1 MRIVLIVK
9 PTDSVRM
16 DALRAGVERL
26 RRADHAVHVR
36 VTFEGRDA
44 RRFARAAARRGADL
58 VIAAGGDGTV
68 NGVVSGLMGARAP
81 LPRLAVVPLGTAND
95 FARGRGI
102 PLDVAAAL
110 EVALEGRVEEIDVG
124 RVNRRWFINV
134 STGGFGVAATQAA
147 SGRLKRRLGGLA
159 YVFTGARMLLR
170 LRPQHACFLVDGR
183 TVHDGPFVFFAI
195 ANAVRTGGGTRVAPR
210 ADVRDGRLDLSV
222 ARTSS
227 RLDFLSLLP
236 DLRAGTQLE
245 SPDVLYLRGERVEV
259 RAASP
264 LAVNIDGEPL
274 RARRL
279 VYTLHPQ
286 SLEMM
291 LPQRTPR

>member
-1 MRIVLIVK
+1 MRILLIVK
-9 PTDSVRM
+9 PTDPVRM
-16 DALRAGVERL
+16 DALRAGVARL
-26 RRADHAVHVR
+26 RRAGHEVR
-36 VTFEGRDA
+36 VRVPFDGRDV
-44 RRFARAAARRGADL
+44 RRFARGGARRGAEL

-68 NGVVSGLMGARAP
+68 NGVVSGLMSAGLP

-102 PLDVAAAL
+102 PLEVEAAL
-110 EVALEGRVEEIDVG
+110 AVAVEGRAVEIDVG

-159 YVFTGARMLLR
+159 YVFTGARMLWR
-170 LRPQHACFLVDGR
+170 LRPEHARFLVDGR
-183 TVHDGPFVFFAI
+183 TVHHGAFVFFAVG
-195 ANAVRTGGGTRVAPR
+195 NAVRTGGGTRVAPR
-210 ADVRDGRLDLSV
+210 ADVRDGRLDLTV

-236 DLRAGTQLE
+236 DLRAGTHLE

-259 RAASP
+259 RSATP

-286 SLEMM
+286 SLDVMV
-291 LPQRTPR
+291 PQGAMA